1 MGGELSKWG
10 MAGRGGGGA
19 WTSPWREVEGPNREK
34 GMRYRMDIICGK
46 VSRLYGGKEERVW
59 G

>member
-1 MGGELSKWG
+1 MGNGG
-10 MAGRGGGGA
+10 QGGGGA
-19 WTSPWREVEGPNREK
+19 WTSPRREVEGPNREK
-34 GMRYRMDIICGK
+34 GMWYRMDIIGGK

>member
-1 MGGELSKWG
+1 MGNGG
-10 MAGRGGGGA
+10 QGGGGA